1 MMIYYDVVRLFV
13 SFLGER
19 GLMKMLGRNMNKHI
33 SFGHQ
38 EAVATDAPVM
48 RTQQGLRVPALV
60 QRLNMFELLDN
71 LKILL

>member
-1 MMIYYDVVRLFV
+1 
-13 SFLGER
+13 
-19 GLMKMLGRNMNKHI
+19 MNKNI